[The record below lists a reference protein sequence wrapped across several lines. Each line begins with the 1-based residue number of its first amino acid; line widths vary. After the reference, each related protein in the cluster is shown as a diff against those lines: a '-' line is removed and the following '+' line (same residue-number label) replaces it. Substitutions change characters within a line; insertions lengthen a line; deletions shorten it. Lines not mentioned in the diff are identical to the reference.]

1 MGADA
6 GGFILFFNLF
16 NVAVAILVY
25 SFKELQQRNQCKSQ
39 KIIYEIEYMLI
50 WMSWTC
56 MKKSKQFSST
66 SSFNKEKRIIMS
78 YHQISFEYQ
87 KPVSS
92 SLSLSRFWKCNCSQH
107 NNTTCLDRYLLHR
120 NKIWI
125 RPVIV
130 IIIASILHFTKK
142 IFQGHFQT

>member
-1 MGADA
+1 MQVTK
-6 GGFILFFNLF
+6 N
-16 NVAVAILVY
+16 N
-25 SFKELQQRNQCKSQ
+25 
-39 KIIYEIEYMLI
+39 YEIEYMLI

-66 SSFNKEKRIIMS
+66 SSFNKEKIIIMS
-78 YHQISFEYQ
+78 YDQISFEYL

-107 NNTTCLDRYLLHR
+107 NNTTCLDRYYLLHR

-142 IFQGHFQT
+142 NIPRTISNIVNVKDEKAFGDEKSSHQ

>member
-1 MGADA
+1 MQVTK
-6 GGFILFFNLF
+6 N
-16 NVAVAILVY
+16 N
-25 SFKELQQRNQCKSQ
+25 
-39 KIIYEIEYMLI
+39 YEIEYTLI

-56 MKKSKQFSST
+56 MKKSKQFSFT

-78 YHQISFEYQ
+78 YHQISFEYL

-107 NNTTCLDRYLLHR
+107 NNTTCLDRYLLLR

-142 IFQGHFQT
+142 IFQNSKVISLFFLFKRALCAPPSKT